1 VLLVVLLLFALA
13 GGLALACSVY
23 NWGAMPRVY
32 NSLGIASREDLEALL
47 PREEM
52 NARTLHELSQQ
63 LDELT
68 PKVEAFSEAFRNQDD
83 GPLAE
88 YLGGSHLRG
97 RALSDRESAR
107 MPATEDHDFET

>member
-1 VLLVVLLLFALA
+1 
-13 GGLALACSVY
+13 
-23 NWGAMPRVY
+23 MY

-68 PKVEAFSEAFRNQDD
+68 PKAGEANPEGSER
-83 GPLAE
+83 
-88 YLGGSHLRG
+88 
-97 RALSDRESAR
+97 
-107 MPATEDHDFET
+107 